1 VLPGIDD
8 GPSDLEQSLAMARD
22 AVESGIATI
31 AATPHLRADFPDVHL
46 DELAARCD
54 ALREALDRE
63 QIPLELVP
71 GAEVSL
77 PWALEASD
85 QQLALAS
92 YGQLGTD
99 LLIETPF
106 SPVVSLER
114 FLYQLRA
121 KGYRVTLGHPERS
134 SQFFRDPEGL
144 RTLVDQGVLLQLNAD
159 SLLGP
164 GGGRGPKRLARELLT
179 SGLAHV
185 IASDGHRGSSWR
197 PVTNLAEAVQAAAE
211 LIGPDRAQWMAEA
224 APAAITRGEEIP
236 PPPPQTPQRRRRR
249 LFGLR

>member
-1 VLPGIDD
+1 
-8 GPSDLEQSLAMARD
+8 MARD
-22 AVESGIATI
+22 AVDSGIATI

-46 DELAARCD
+46 DQIATRCD
-54 ALREALDRE
+54 DLRGALKRE

-77 PWALEASD
+77 PWALEATD
-85 QQLALAS
+85 EHLTLAS
-92 YGQLGTD
+92 YGQRGTD

-106 SPVVSLER
+106 APVVGLDR

-121 KGYRVTLGHPERS
+121 RGYRVTLGHPERG
-134 SQFFRDPEGL
+134 SQFLRDSDPLG
-144 RTLVDQGVLLQLNAD
+144 TLVDQGVLLQINAD

-164 GGGRGPKRLARELLT
+164 EGGRGPKRLARNLLT
-179 SGLAHV
+179 SGLVHV

-197 PVTNLAEAVQAAAE
+197 PVTRLAEAVEAAAE
-211 LIGPDRAQWMAEA
+211 LVGPDRAQWMAEA
-224 APAAITRGEEIP
+224 APRAITRGEELP
-236 PPPPQTPQRRRRR
+236 PPPPLVARRRRRR